1 MQQLEAHEKPLAKI
15 FCGDYDFRVPN
26 YQRPYAWGTD
36 QAAELL
42 DDLTGALERNEDE
55 PYFLGSLVLIKQPGA
70 PRSEIIDGQQ
80 RLTTLTILFSVLAEL
95 AGADTEGQF
104 RDLILEPGSVLLGLA
119 AKPRL
124 ELRPKDA
131 AFFRKY
137 VQTAGQ
143 LGQLL
148 ALSANE
154 LTNDAQ
160 VAIQANARHFHKK
173 LSEWPPERCLEL
185 GKLLAQRTYLVV
197 VSTPDLASAH
207 RIFSVMNA
215 RGLDLSP
222 ADVFK
227 SDVIGAI
234 PEDLREVYARK
245 WEDAEEDLGRS
256 DFADLF
262 LHIRMIFDKRRAR
275 SELLKEFPEQVL
287 AQFRPDKM
295 ESFVD
300 DELVP
305 FARAYC
311 EIRDADFAQ
320 QEPGSDEVNAWFRRL
335 VQLDNNDWRPA
346 ALWAMR
352 HYRGDPQFLSRFLAR
367 LERLAASMFIRRV
380 YTTPRV
386 DRYARLLIDLGNGAG
401 LDAPAFDLNAA
412 EAADTVAYLNGDLY
426 LNTRVRKY
434 VLLRLDELISAP
446 DGPVFQRKV
455 ITIEHVLP
463 QNPPAESGWRAQFTE
478 EERDQWTHRLA
489 NLVLLNRVKNSTA
502 ANYEFN
508 VKKESYFTG
517 KSGVTTFALT
527 SEVRDTPDWT
537 PEVLQAR
544 QAALLGK
551 LVRAWQLDHTAK
563 T

>member
-1 MQQLEAHEKPLAKI
+1 MNTPILDTAETAILCTARSGILDGKASTSVTICLPREADRRILVSCSVMACEASVMQQLEAHEKPLAKI

-42 DDLTGALERNEDE
+42 DDLTGALERNEGE

-104 RDLILEPGSVLLGLA
+104 RDLILEPGSVLLGLP

-148 ALSANE
+148 ALSASE
-154 LTNDAQ
+154 PTNDAQ
-160 VAIQANARHFHKK
+160 AAIQANARHFHKK

-275 SELLKEFPEQVL
+275 SELLKEFPEQVTS
-287 AQFRPDKM
+287 P
-295 ESFVD
+295 SS
-300 DELVP
+300 
-305 FARAYC
+305 ARTRWRASSMTSWSRSRGRTARSVTRTSRRRSLGATRLTRGSGASC
-311 EIRDADFAQ
+311 NSTTTTGGPPRSGLCGTTVAIRNSSADF
-320 QEPGSDEVNAWFRRL
+320 
-335 VQLDNNDWRPA
+335 
-346 ALWAMR
+346 
-352 HYRGDPQFLSRFLAR
+352 
-367 LERLAASMFIRRV
+367 
-380 YTTPRV
+380 
-386 DRYARLLIDLGNGAG
+386 
-401 LDAPAFDLNAA
+401 
-412 EAADTVAYLNGDLY
+412 
-426 LNTRVRKY
+426 
-434 VLLRLDELISAP
+434 
-446 DGPVFQRKV
+446 
-455 ITIEHVLP
+455 
-463 QNPPAESGWRAQFTE
+463 
-478 EERDQWTHRLA
+478 
-489 NLVLLNRVKNSTA
+489 
-502 ANYEFN
+502 
-508 VKKESYFTG
+508 
-517 KSGVTTFALT
+517 
-527 SEVRDTPDWT
+527 
-537 PEVLQAR
+537 
-544 QAALLGK
+544 
-551 LVRAWQLDHTAK
+551 
-563 T
+563 